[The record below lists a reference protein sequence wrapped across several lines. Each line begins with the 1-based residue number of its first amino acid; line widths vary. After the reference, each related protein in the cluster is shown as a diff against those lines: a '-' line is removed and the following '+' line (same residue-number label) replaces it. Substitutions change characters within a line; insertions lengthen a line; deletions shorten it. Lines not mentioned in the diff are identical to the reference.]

1 MTWVLLGAAVLL
13 VLACGGFVAAEFAF
27 VTVDRSAVDRRA
39 AEGDKP
45 AQGVQRALRSLST
58 QLSGAQIGITV
69 TNLAIGFLAEPA
81 IARLIEG
88 PLEDAGVPA
97 DAVHGVALAIGLVS
111 ATLLTML
118 FGELVPKNL
127 AIARPLGTARATQAY
142 QRAFTAAAAV
152 PIRVLNG
159 TANALVRRLGI
170 EPQEELR
177 SARSAEEFAS
187 LAARSA
193 SEGTLDEDTAGLVQR
208 SVAFGDRTA
217 GEVMSPRVRMDS
229 VRAADTALDVIALA
243 RSSGHSRFPVLGGAG
258 REDDVAGVVHVKHAV
273 AVPRVDRARTKVRD
287 LLVEVATVPETLQLD
302 PLLARLRDESF
313 QLAVVVDEYG
323 GTAGMVTVEDVVEE
337 IVGEISDEHDPLD
350 AASRPHAD
358 GSWTLSGL
366 LRPDEIAGLTGVSLP
381 THEDYDT
388 LGGLVLRELGRIPEA
403 GEAIEVPLAVRYDD
417 EGEPHDAEAA
427 RLGVVR
433 MDGLRVDRVRLEVLR
448 GAHGAHGARGAHRSA
463 GARGEADRG

>member
-1 MTWVLLGAAVLL
+1 MTWVLLGTALLL

-27 VTVDRSAVDRRA
+27 VTVDRATVDRRA
-39 AEGDKP
+39 AEGDAA
-45 AQGVQRALRSLST
+45 AQGVQQALRTLST
-58 QLSGAQIGITV
+58 QLSGAQVGITV

-88 PLEDAGVPA
+88 PLADAGVGRN
-97 DAVHGVALAIGLVS
+97 AVHGVALAVGLVS

-127 AIARPLGTARATQAY
+127 AIAHPLGTARATQRY
-142 QRAFTAAAAV
+142 QRTFTTLAAI

-159 TANALVRRLGI
+159 AANALVRRLGI

-177 SARSAEEFAS
+177 SARNAGEFAS

-193 SEGTLDEDTAGLVQR
+193 SEGTLDAETAGLVQR

-217 GEVMSPRVRMDS
+217 GEIMTPRVRMEA
-229 VRAADTALDVIALA
+229 VRVGDTALDVIALA
-243 RSSGHSRFPVLGGAG
+243 RSSGRSRFPVLG
-258 REDDVAGVVHVKHAV
+258 READDVAGVVHVKHAV
-273 AVPRVDRARTKVRD
+273 AVPRVGRSRTKVRD
-287 LLVEVATVPETLQLD
+287 LMVDVATVPETLQLD

-337 IVGEISDEHDPLD
+337 IVGEISDEHDSLD
-350 AASRPHAD
+350 AVSRPHAD
-358 GSWTLSGL
+358 GTWTLSGL
-366 LRPDEIAGLTGVSLP
+366 LRPDEIAGLTRVALP
-381 THEDYDT
+381 AHEDYDT

-403 GEAIEVPLAVRYDD
+403 GDAVEVPLPLRVD
-417 EGEPHDAEAA
+417 EDGEPHDSEVA
-427 RLGVVR
+427 RLTVVR
-433 MDGLRVDRVRLEVLR
+433 MDGLRVDKVRLEVLP
-448 GAHGAHGARGAHRSA
+448 GAHGRGD
-463 GARGEADRG
+463 DRG

>member
-1 MTWVLLGAAVLL
+1 MTWVLLGTALL
-13 VLACGGFVAAEFAF
+13 LIAACGGFVAAEFAF
-27 VTVDRSAVDRRA
+27 VTVDRATVDRRA
-39 AEGDKP
+39 EEGDAK
-45 AQGVQRALRSLST
+45 ALGVQKALRSLST
-58 QLSGAQIGITV
+58 QLSGAQVGITV

-88 PLEDAGVPA
+88 PLEDAGVPSN
-97 DAVHGVALAIGLVS
+97 AVHGVALAIGLVS

-127 AIARPLGTARATQAY
+127 AIARPLGTARATQRY
-142 QRAFTAAAAV
+142 QRTFTTVAGV

-159 TANALVRRLGI
+159 TANAIVRRLGI

-177 SARSAEEFAS
+177 SARNADEFAS

-193 SEGTLDEDTAGLVQR
+193 SEGTLDEETAGLVQR

-217 GEVMSPRVRMDS
+217 GEIMTPRVRMDA
-229 VRAADTALDVIALA
+229 VRVADTARDVIALA
-243 RSSGHSRFPVLGGAG
+243 RTSGHSRFPVLG
-258 REDDVAGVVHVKHAV
+258 READDVAGVVHVKHAV
-273 AVPRVDRARTKVRD
+273 AVPRDDRARTKVRD
-287 LLVEVATVPETLQLD
+287 LMVDVATVPETLQLD
-302 PLLARLRDESF
+302 PLLTRLRDESF

-350 AASRPHAD
+350 ANYRPNAD

-366 LRPDEIAGLTGVSLP
+366 LRPDEIAGIAHVELP

-388 LGGLVLRELGRIPEA
+388 LGGLVLRELGRIPTSSDA
-403 GEAIEVPLAVRYDD
+403 VEVPLAARVDD
-417 EGEPHDAEAA
+417 DGDPHDPEVA
-427 RLGVVR
+427 RLTVVR
-433 MDGLRVDRVRLEVLR
+433 MDGLRVDKVRLEVLP
-448 GAHGAHGARGAHRSA
+448 GAHGRESHRG
-463 GARGEADRG
+463 